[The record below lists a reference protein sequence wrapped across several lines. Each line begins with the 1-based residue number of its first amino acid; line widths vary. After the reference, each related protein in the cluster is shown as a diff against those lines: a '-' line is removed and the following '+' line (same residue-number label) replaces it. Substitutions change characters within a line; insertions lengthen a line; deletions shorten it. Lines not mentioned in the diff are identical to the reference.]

1 MLVNEIINKNYP
13 QLSIDDTISRA
24 LHLMNEYRVQ
34 HLPIVADGKLMGL
47 VNEDEL
53 LDEVDDSLKLKTV
66 EAIPSEVSV
75 FQDQFV
81 LNILPVMAQHQLT
94 VVPVID
100 KDKNY
105 FGLVDENAIIGWMSR
120 FYNTKQTGAIIIVE
134 MNPYQFSFSELS
146 RLVETNNATIKQL
159 NTQMN
164 DANGMM
170 LVVLKLN
177 TNEVSDVV
185 ATLQRFDYDIKLY
198 FGEEKYDNQ
207 IQENLDHL
215 LNYLSI

>member
-1 MLVNEIINKNYP
+1 MLVKEIINNNYP
-13 QLSIDDTISRA
+13 QLGIEDTVARA

-34 HLPIVADGKLMGL
+34 HLPIVADGKLYGL

-53 LDEVDDSLKLKTV
+53 LDEADDRLPLKAVNTL
-66 EAIPSEVSV
+66 PNEVSV
-75 FQDQFV
+75 KEDQFV
-81 LNILPVMAQHQLT
+81 LNILPIMAQYQLT

-105 FGLVDENAIIGWMSR
+105 FGLVDESGIISWTSK
-120 FYNTKQTGAIIIVE
+120 FYNTNIPGAIIVLE
-134 MNPYQFSFSELS
+134 MNPYQFSFSEIS
-146 RLVETNNATIKQL
+146 RLVETNNATIRQL
-159 NTQMN
+159 NTQMSE
-164 DANGMM
+164 ANGML

-185 ATLQRFDYDIKLY
+185 ATFQRFDYDIKLY

-207 IQENLDHL
+207 IQENLGNL